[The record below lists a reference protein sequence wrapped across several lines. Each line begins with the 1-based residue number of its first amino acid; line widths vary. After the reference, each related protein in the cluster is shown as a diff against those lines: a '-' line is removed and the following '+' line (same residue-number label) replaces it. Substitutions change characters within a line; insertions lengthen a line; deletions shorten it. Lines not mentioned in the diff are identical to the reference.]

1 MRNILNFYNEKNIKS
16 IYGGKK
22 IPRKKIPGW
31 VGSYQCQI
39 LQSNEGQIFVKKLL
53 NSVSKR
59 SLATSRGIIVAS
71 KKHSV
76 VPKTV
81 SKLEWLFWKSK
92 VLQIH
97 QAASTMAGC
106 PDLMI

>member
-1 MRNILNFYNEKNIKS
+1 MRKISKVFM
-16 IYGGKK
+16 GKK
-22 IPRKKIPGW
+22 NTQEEDSRLG
-31 VGSYQCQI
+31 GSYQCQI
-39 LQSNEGQIFVKKLL
+39 LQSYEGQIFVKKLL
-53 NSVSKR
+53 NSVNKS
-59 SLATSRGIIVAS
+59 SLATSRGVIVAS
-71 KKHSV
+71 KKHSM

-81 SKLEWLFWKSK
+81 SKLEWLFWNSK